1 MRIAAYV
8 PDLIDRSKV
17 AAAAPDA
24 TFVDKPSKLAGL
36 DAALVVVDLGRP
48 GVIDEL
54 GSLSGRVI
62 GFARH
67 TQRDL
72 IAEAR
77 AAGCDEVLVRSDF
90 FPRLG
95 ELLAEDPQ
103 A

>member
-24 TFVDKPSKLAGL
+24 TFVGKPAELAGL
-36 DAALVVVDLGRP
+36 DASIVVVDLGRP
-48 GVIDEL
+48 GVVDEL

-67 TQRDL
+67 TERDL
-72 IAEAR
+72 IARAR

-95 ELLAEDPQ
+95 ELLASS

>member
-1 MRIAAYV
+1 MRVAAYV

-24 TFVDKPSKLAGL
+24 TFVDAPSKLSGL
-36 DAALVVVDLGRP
+36 DASIVVVDLGRP
-48 GVIDEL
+48 GVIDQL
-54 GSLSGRVI
+54 GSMPGRVI

-72 IAEAR
+72 IAQAQ

-90 FPRLG
+90 FPRVG
-95 ELLAEDPQ
+95 ELLADGQ
-103 A
+103 

>member
-36 DAALVVVDLGRP
+36 DAELVVVDLGRP

-72 IAEAR
+72 ITEAK

-95 ELLAEDPQ
+95 ELLAAPS